1 MTNDFFLDIIKSLWH
16 VISIFLNA
24 LAPLFIGLILAY
36 LFNPA
41 VEWVRQKISGMP
53 KLPFPQESPSGRGIA
68 IFITYSSVFIILMMI
83 IYAFIVLIIG
93 ALPSG
98 GPAATFESV
107 YNYFESSLE
116 RISAFMSQHIDPND
130 AKQAVLHKLKEHFS
144 FSGIMDFAASAAS
157 NTVSLFIGL
166 VASIYLLKDKEF
178 FLSLWQKFLSLILK
192 QKTHGI
198 TNEILSEINIVIT
211 TFIKG
216 ALIDSLIVALL
227 SSIALSVVGVDYA
240 VIIGI
245 IGGILNII
253 PYFGP
258 IFGMIPAFIVAFTT
272 DGIGQA
278 VLTIAA
284 LFLIQQLDSN
294 FIYPK
299 VVGSSTGLHPL
310 FVLISVS
317 FFGYFGGIG
326 GMLIAVPVAGIFQ
339 VVIKKLTYR

>member
-1 MTNDFFLDIIKSLWH
+1 M
-16 VISIFLNA
+16 
-24 LAPLFIGLILAY
+24 
-36 LFNPA
+36 
-41 VEWVRQKISGMP
+41 
-53 KLPFPQESPSGRGIA
+53 
-68 IFITYSSVFIILMMI
+68 
-83 IYAFIVLIIG
+83 
-93 ALPSG
+93 
-98 GPAATFESV
+98 
-107 YNYFESSLE
+107 
-116 RISAFMSQHIDPND
+116 
-130 AKQAVLHKLKEHFS
+130 
-144 FSGIMDFAASAAS
+144 
-157 NTVSLFIGL
+157 
-166 VASIYLLKDKEF
+166 
-178 FLSLWQKFLSLILK
+178 ILK